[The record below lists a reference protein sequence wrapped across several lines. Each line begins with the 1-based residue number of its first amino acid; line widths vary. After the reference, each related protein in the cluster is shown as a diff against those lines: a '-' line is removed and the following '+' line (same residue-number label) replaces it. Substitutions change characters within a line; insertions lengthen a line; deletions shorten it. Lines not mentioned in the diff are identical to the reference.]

1 MRRSDRLTRD
11 YLSIDPR
18 SLGAGRIA
26 LALCLLLDL
35 LRRVPLLT
43 LWYSNLGLL
52 PNHTVLW
59 QPAYPYAWSFFFM
72 ASRPSEVAIGFLLCA
87 AAYTMLLFG
96 FRTRTAQLA
105 SLLCVLSLHGRLLM
119 LENSGDAVLSQLCLW
134 TLFLPTGRHY
144 SVDSLRASLRAFPD
158 RDDGDLADRDR
169 LRPDPRPF
177 VSWAVLV
184 LLVQLAIIYFLS
196 AVQKTGATWRMGSAV
211 YDVLHQD
218 RIVTGLGL
226 WVRGWLPPAAS
237 RLLSWSVR
245 ITEFLLPALLLSPVA
260 TRSARRLALLLVVA
274 LHLGFALFINLAIF
288 VPAMIAFVPNFV
300 STEDW
305 DRLGRWSAG
314 RRGKCLVLY
323 DGRSGLCFQA
333 ARILARL
340 DPGGRLRFVS
350 TERLLVTTGELE
362 GVALS
367 PAERE
372 ASVVVIDPANGRRW
386 DRAAAV
392 AELARFV
399 PVGFLLAWL
408 LRLPPL
414 RAVADAACTSL
425 ARHRASLSAWLGLS
439 APVTFGADGQAPV
452 ARPVALGDSPPGSS
466 PAREALRAL
475 GGRVRG
481 AALAGLAL
489 LAAVQVVIDNRITNS
504 ALHDRHQPRWMEASA
519 DYLQLFEGWA
529 LFAPDTPRTDMN
541 ITVDAITRDGRHVDP
556 YNEATSARFPSPGFR
571 VPPRLE
577 PDALACDYV
586 TVLPFH
592 PEYQQAFQEWILRY
606 PERTRHSNDQ
616 LVSFRA
622 FLIED
627 DSPPLGVRQPRN
639 TRASQFLAY
648 PN

>member
-1 MRRSDRLTRD
+1 MRRPEWLTRD
-11 YLSIDPR
+11 YLTIDPR

-35 LRRVPLLT
+35 LRRVPFVT

-59 QPAYPYAWSFFFM
+59 EPAYPYTWSFFFM
-72 ASRPSEVAIGFLLCA
+72 ASRPSEVAIGFLVCA
-87 AAYTMLLFG
+87 VAYTMLLFG
-96 FRTRTAQLA
+96 FRTRTAQVA

-119 LENSGDAVLSQLCLW
+119 LENSGDAVLGQLCLW
-134 TLFLPTGRHY
+134 TLFLPTGRRY

-158 RDDGDLADRDR
+158 HDDGDLGDRDR
-169 LRPDPRPF
+169 VRPDPRPF

-184 LLVQLAIIYFLS
+184 LLVQLAAIYFLS
-196 AVQKTGATWRMGSAV
+196 AAQKTGATWRTGSAV

-237 RLLSWSVR
+237 RVLSWSVR
-245 ITEFLLPALLLSPVA
+245 LTEYLLPALLLSPVA
-260 TRSARRLALLLVVA
+260 ARSTRRLALVLVVA

-300 STEDW
+300 SGEDW
-305 DRLGRWSAG
+305 DRLAQWSAG
-314 RRGKCLVLY
+314 RRGNRLVLY

-333 ARILARL
+333 ARVLARL
-340 DPGGRLRFVS
+340 DLAGRLRFVS
-350 TERLLVTTGELE
+350 TEGLVIDGELE

-367 PAERE
+367 SAERE
-372 ASVVVIDPANGRRW
+372 ASIVVIDPATARRW
-386 DRAAAV
+386 ARGAAV

-399 PVGFLLAWL
+399 PAGFLLAWL
-408 LRLPPL
+408 LRLPLL
-414 RAVADAACTSL
+414 RTGADAACASL
-425 ARHRASLSAWLGLS
+425 ARHRATLSAWLGLS
-439 APVTFGADGQAPV
+439 VPRPIAPRVPPGA
-452 ARPVALGDSPPGSS
+452 SPPGSS
-466 PAREALRAL
+466 PAREALRVL
-475 GGRVRG
+475 GGRLRG
-481 AALAGLAL
+481 AVLAGLVL
-489 LAAVQVVIDNRITNS
+489 LAAVQVVVDNRLTNS
-504 ALHDRHQPRWMEASA
+504 ALHDPHQPRWMEATA
-519 DYLQLFEGWA
+519 LYLQLFEGWS

-556 YNEATSARFPSPGFR
+556 YNEATSARYPSPGFR

-586 TVLPFH
+586 TMLPFH
-592 PEYQQAFQEWILRY
+592 PGYYQAFQEWILRY
-606 PERTRHSNDQ
+606 PERTGRSNDQ

-622 FLIED
+622 FLVED
-627 DSPPLGVRQPRN
+627 DSPPLGMREPRN
-639 TRASQFLAY
+639 SRASQFLAY
-648 PN
+648 PH